1 MRKGKFIV
9 IEGLDGCGKSTQI
22 DLLTSALHHKNINTL
37 TIHFPRRSDK
47 ESPLWGTMI
56 KKFLDGYYGNIDKV
70 HPELVALL
78 FAGDRY
84 NAADEINTNLNSGN
98 WIICDRYVLSNIAY
112 QGAKLPYENWNSFA
126 YWILKTEY
134 EYFKIPKPDLQII
147 LSMPFNFIENNLKI
161 RKQNFEEDIHEQS
174 MTFLKNVDKM
184 YDWIIEN
191 IQDDIKT
198 LRYNE
203 IKNVNDIH
211 KDIMQMIDTQYF

>member
-22 DLLTSALHHKNINTL
+22 DLLTDALHNKNINTL

-56 KKFLDGYYGNIDKV
+56 KKFLDGYYGNIDNV

-84 NAADEINTNLNSGN
+84 NAADEINTNLNLGN

-112 QGAKLPYENWNSFA
+112 QGAKLPYENWDYFSK
-126 YWILKTEY
+126 WILKAEY

-147 LSMPFNFIENNLKI
+147 LSMPFQFIENNLKI
-161 RKQNFEEDIHEQS
+161 RKQNFENDIHEQS
-174 MTFLKNVDKM
+174 MDFMKNVEKM

-191 IQDDIKT
+191 IQDDIKS

-203 IKNVNDIH
+203 IKNINDIN
-211 KDIMQMIDTQYF
+211 KDIVKMIDV

>member
-9 IEGLDGCGKSTQI
+9 IEGLDGCGKSSQI
-22 DLLTSALHHKNINTL
+22 DLLTDALHNKNINTL

-56 KKFLDGYYGNIDKV
+56 KKFLDGYYGNIDNV

-84 NAADEINTNLNSGN
+84 NAADEINTNLNLGN

-112 QGAKLPYENWNSFA
+112 QGAKLPYENWDSFSK
-126 YWILKTEY
+126 WILKAEY

-147 LSMPFNFIENNLKI
+147 LSMPFQFIENNLKI
-161 RKQNFEEDIHEQS
+161 RKQNFENDIHEQS
-174 MTFLKNVDKM
+174 MTFMKNVEKM

-191 IQDDIKT
+191 IQDDIKS

-203 IKNVNDIH
+203 IKNINDIH
-211 KDIMQMIDTQYF
+211 KDIMQMVDNQYF